1 MECVEGGSYQV
12 VLTSK
17 GLNTRSG
24 VMVIKRALS
33 VLKRPVC
40 ADTILLICPDDY
52 PVHERIINACKEIG
66 FVDEN
71 IVLSCDELQDG
82 FVPSVCYVTEGNTFE
97 VLDYMRKRGFFERVR
112 ACVNRGGIYIGSSAG
127 AMIASKDVSLAK
139 DFDSNFVGLV
149 DFQALGILGD
159 IEVVPHYSFE
169 QLQKYLT
176 LFGYDAEERNIINV
190 ADDEALM
197 VEVEVTKAG
206 LRVIKKKRVRESM
219 V

>member
-1 MECVEGGSYQV
+1 MECKEGGSYQV

-71 IVLSCDELQDG
+71 IVLSCNELKDE
-82 FVPSVCYVTEGNTFE
+82 FIPSICYVTEGNTFE
-97 VLDYMRKRGFFERVR
+97 VLDYMRKRGLDERVKD
-112 ACVNRGGIYIGSSAG
+112 CVNRGGIYIGSSAG
-127 AMIASKDVSLAK
+127 AMIASKEVSLAK
-139 DFDSNFVGLV
+139 DFDSNFVGMV
-149 DFQALGILGD
+149 DFQALGLLGN
-159 IEVVPHYSFE
+159 IEVVPHYTFE
-169 QLQKYLT
+169 QLQKFLT
-176 LFGYDAEERNIINV
+176 MFGYDAEERNIINV
-190 ADDEALM
+190 ADDEVLM
-197 VEVEVTKAG
+197 VEAAETEDG
-206 LRVIKKKRVRESM
+206 LRIIRKKRFRESLK
-219 V
+219 

>member
-1 MECVEGGSYQV
+1 M

-97 VLDYMRKRGFFERVR
+97 VLDYMRKRGLVERVR
-112 ACVNRGGIYIGSSAG
+112 DCVNRGGIYIGSSAG

-139 DFDSNFVGLV
+139 DFDSNFVELV

-197 VEVEVTKAG
+197 VEVEVTKDG

>member
-1 MECVEGGSYQV
+1 M

-17 GLNTRSG
+17 GLNTRLG

-82 FVPSVCYVTEGNTFE
+82 FIPSVCYVTEGNTFE
-97 VLDYMRKRGFFERVR
+97 VLDYLRKRGLDERVKD
-112 ACVNRGGIYIGSSAG
+112 CVNRGGIYIGSSAG
-127 AMIASKDVSLAK
+127 AMIASKEVSLAK

-149 DFQALGILGD
+149 DFQGLGLLGD
-159 IEVVPHYSFE
+159 IEVVPHYTFE
-169 QLQKYLT
+169 QLKKYLT
-176 LFGYDAEERNIINV
+176 MFGYDAEERKIINV

-197 VEVEVTKAG
+197 VEVEVTEDG
-206 LRVIKKKRVRESM
+206 LRIIKEKRIRESM
-219 V
+219 E